1 MKTEPAEGSSNA
13 REFSKVGGV
22 LHPDR
27 IRPPGYAALRRF
39 RESKP
44 NAEYFLTINLAKRG
58 RGLERQLLTAAVIG
72 QWDRLEAENHWLVRT
87 ATVMPDHLHL
97 LVRMGES
104 NSLEECIKLLKGRVS
119 PCLRAGTLRWQ
130 DGFYEHQLRPADD
143 VLAVFLYI
151 FLNPYRAGLIL
162 ETEIWPGYR
171 CRPEDWDWFGQ
182 LTRESI
188 PQPEWLR

>member
-1 MKTEPAEGSSNA
+1 M
-13 REFSKVGGV
+13 GGV

-27 IRPPGYAALRRF
+27 IRPPGYSALRIF

-44 NAEYFLTINLAKRG
+44 NAEYFLTINLAMRG
-58 RGLERQLLTAAVIG
+58 RGLERQQLTAAVIG
-72 QWDRLEAENHWLVRT
+72 QCDRLEAENHWLVRT

-104 NSLEECIKLLKGRVS
+104 ISLEDCIKLLKGRLS
-119 PCLRAGTLRWQ
+119 PCLRTRSLRWQ
-130 DGFYEHQLRPADD
+130 DGFYEHQLRRADD
-143 VLAVFLYI
+143 VLPIFLYI
-151 FLNPYRAGLIL
+151 YLNPYRAGLIP

-171 CRPEDWDWFGQ
+171 CRIEDWTWFGQ
-182 LTRESI
+182 LTKESI